1 MTRLTRIGPGS
12 AFKVGCATYAL
23 LAGVVGLLVLLFG
36 ILGMGAASDLLDL
49 GGFGAGIV
57 GMLIGYIINV
67 IIFGAVGGIGAIITA
82 VIYNA
87 VVGWT
92 GGLEIDLS

>member
-1 MTRLTRIGPGS
+1 
-12 AFKVGCATYAL
+12 
-23 LAGVVGLLVLLFG
+23 
-36 ILGMGAASDLLDL
+36 
-49 GGFGAGIV
+49 
-57 GMLIGYIINV
+57 
-67 IIFGAVGGIGAIITA
+67 VGGIGAIITA